1 MEKNI
6 FIDKLFEKASL
17 KGIDEFEI
25 YFLSNLNTSI
35 KIYQGKIE
43 NFSNNQ
49 NQGISFRGM
58 VDGKMGYSYSESLED
73 EDIDFLINEVI
84 ENASCIES
92 LDKQFIYGEKANY
105 TDTIT
110 YSSAIENLD
119 IDLVKDFLIK
129 MEEYALS
136 IDERVKKVNFCSFA
150 MGSGEKIIKNSKG
163 LELHSKENIC
173 YTYISVYALSI
184 DERVKKVNFCSFAM
198 GSGEKI
204 IKNSKGLELHSKE
217 NICYTYIS
225 VIAEENGV
233 VKTGSHFQL
242 GRDFSKFDYKEL
254 GEVAVKRALNKFG
267 TITLNEI
274 PKTCVIEN
282 LAFSSLLGAMSNIF
296 SAEAVQKN
304 ISKLKGKLNESVA
317 SSIVTL
323 VDDPFLK
330 DGLANSSFDDEGVP
344 TSYKEIIQDGVL
356 KTYLYNLKT
365 AYKDGVSSTG
375 NGVKGSYK
383 GTVGI
388 SSFNLYIKPSDKSFD
403 KMIENIKEGIFITDF
418 AGLHSGLNTI
428 SGDFSLA
435 GEGFYI
441 KDGKIDRPLNQIT
454 ISGNF
459 FELLKNIKDIANDI
473 KFSFSS
479 VGSPSIMV
487 EGLKVVVD

>member
-58 VDGKMGYSYSESLED
+58 INEKMGYSYSESLKN

-84 ENASCIES
+84 ENANCIES

-110 YSSAIENLD
+110 YSSAIKNLD
-119 IDLVKDFLIK
+119 TDLVKDFLIK

-173 YTYISVYALSI
+173 YTYISVIA
-184 DERVKKVNFCSFAM
+184 
-198 GSGEKI
+198 
-204 IKNSKGLELHSKE
+204 KE
-217 NICYTYIS
+217 NGI
-225 VIAEENGV
+225 

-242 GRDFSKFDYKEL
+242 SRDFSKFDYKKLSET
-254 GEVAVKRALNKFG
+254 AVKRALNKFE
-267 TITLNEI
+267 TITLTEV

-304 ISKLKGKLNESVA
+304 ISKLKGKLNKAIA
-317 SSIVTL
+317 SQSVTL

-344 TSYKEIIQDGVL
+344 TLYKEIIQGGIL

-365 AYKDGVSSTG
+365 AYKDGVLSTG
-375 NGVKGSYK
+375 NGIKGSYK

-441 KDGKIDRPLNQIT
+441 KDGKINRPLNQIT

-459 FELLKNIKDIANDI
+459 FELLKNIKDISNDI

-479 VGSPSIMV
+479 VGSPSLVV
-487 EGLKVVVD
+487 EGLRVVVD

>member
-58 VDGKMGYSYSESLED
+58 VDGKMGYSYSESMED

-92 LDKQFIYGEKANY
+92 LDKQFIYGEKVNY

-119 IDLVKDFLIK
+119 TDLVKDFLIK
-129 MEEYALS
+129 ME
-136 IDERVKKVNFCSFA
+136 D
-150 MGSGEKIIKNSKG
+150 
-163 LELHSKENIC
+163 
-173 YTYISVYALSI
+173 YALSI

-254 GEVAVKRALNKFG
+254 SEVAVKRALNKFG
-267 TITLNEI
+267 TITLTEV

-304 ISKLKGKLNESVA
+304 ISKLKGKLNEPIA
-317 SSIVTL
+317 SSIVSL

-375 NGVKGSYK
+375 NGIKGSYK

-403 KMIENIKEGIFITDF
+403 KMIESIKEGIFITDF

-479 VGSPSIMV
+479 VGSPSIVV

>member
-119 IDLVKDFLIK
+119 TDLVKDFLIK

-173 YTYISVYALSI
+173 YTYISV
-184 DERVKKVNFCSFAM
+184 
-198 GSGEKI
+198 
-204 IKNSKGLELHSKE
+204 
-217 NICYTYIS
+217 
-225 VIAEENGV
+225 IAEENGI

-254 GEVAVKRALNKFG
+254 SEVAVKRALNKFG
-267 TITLNEI
+267 TITLTEV

-375 NGVKGSYK
+375 NGIKGSYK

-388 SSFNLYIKPSDKSFD
+388 SSFNLYIKPSSKSFD
-403 KMIENIKEGIFITDF
+403 KVIENIKEGIFITDF

-459 FELLKNIKDIANDI
+459 FDLLKNIEDIANDI

>member
-58 VDGKMGYSYSESLED
+58 VDGKMGYSYSESMED

-92 LDKQFIYGEKANY
+92 LDKQFIYGEKSNY
-105 TDTIT
+105 TNTIT

-119 IDLVKDFLIK
+119 TDLVKDFLIK
-129 MEEYALS
+129 MEDYALS
-136 IDERVKKVNFCSFA
+136 IDER
-150 MGSGEKIIKNSKG
+150 I
-163 LELHSKENIC
+163 
-173 YTYISVYALSI
+173 
-184 DERVKKVNFCSFAM
+184 KKVNFCSFAM

-225 VIAEENGV
+225 VIAEENGI

-254 GEVAVKRALNKFG
+254 SEVAVKKALNKFG
-267 TITLNEI
+267 TIALTEV

-388 SSFNLYIKPSDKSFD
+388 SSFNLYIKPSSKSFD

>member
-6 FIDKLFEKASL
+6 FINKLFEKASL

-58 VDGKMGYSYSESLED
+58 VDGKMGYSYSESMED

-92 LDKQFIYGEKANY
+92 LDKQFIYGEKTNY

-129 MEEYALS
+129 ME
-136 IDERVKKVNFCSFA
+136 D
-150 MGSGEKIIKNSKG
+150 
-163 LELHSKENIC
+163 
-173 YTYISVYALSI
+173 YALSI

-254 GEVAVKRALNKFG
+254 SEVAVKRALNKFG
-267 TITLNEI
+267 TITLTEV

-304 ISKLKGKLNESVA
+304 ISKLKGKLNEPVA

-344 TSYKEIIQDGVL
+344 TSYKEIIQDGIL

-388 SSFNLYIKPSDKSFD
+388 SSFNLYIKPSSKSFD

-441 KDGKIDRPLNQIT
+441 KDGKIDKPLNQIT

-459 FELLKNIKDIANDI
+459 FELLKNIRDIANDI

>member
-6 FIDKLFEKASL
+6 FINKLFEKASL

-58 VDGKMGYSYSESLED
+58 VEGKMGYSYSESMED

-92 LDKQFIYGEKANY
+92 LDKQFIYGEKTNY

-173 YTYISVYALSI
+173 YTYISV
-184 DERVKKVNFCSFAM
+184 
-198 GSGEKI
+198 
-204 IKNSKGLELHSKE
+204 
-217 NICYTYIS
+217 
-225 VIAEENGV
+225 IAEENGI

-254 GEVAVKRALNKFG
+254 SEVAVKRALNKFG
-267 TITLNEI
+267 TITLTEV

-304 ISKLKGKLNESVA
+304 ISKLKGKLNEPVA

-344 TSYKEIIQDGVL
+344 TSYKEIIQDGIL

-403 KMIENIKEGIFITDF
+403 KVIENIKEGIFITDF

-459 FELLKNIKDIANDI
+459 FELLKNIKDIASDI

-479 VGSPSIMV
+479 VGSPSIVV

>member
-58 VDGKMGYSYSESLED
+58 VDGKIGCSYSESMED

-92 LDKQFIYGEKANY
+92 LDKQFIYGEKTNY

-119 IDLVKDFLIK
+119 TDLVKDFLIK
-129 MEEYALS
+129 ME
-136 IDERVKKVNFCSFA
+136 D
-150 MGSGEKIIKNSKG
+150 
-163 LELHSKENIC
+163 
-173 YTYISVYALSI
+173 YALSI

-233 VKTGSHFQL
+233 IKTGSHFQL
-242 GRDFSKFDYKEL
+242 GRDFAKFDYKEL
-254 GEVAVKRALNKFG
+254 SEVAVKRALNKFG
-267 TITLNEI
+267 TITLTEV

-296 SAEAVQKN
+296 SAEAIQKN

-344 TSYKEIIQDGVL
+344 TSYKKIIQDGIL

-441 KDGKIDRPLNQIT
+441 KDGKIDKPLNQIT

-459 FELLKNIKDIANDI
+459 FGLLKNIKDIANDI

-479 VGSPSIMV
+479 VGSPSIVV

>member
-1 MEKNI
+1 MKKNI

-58 VDGKMGYSYSESLED
+58 VDGKMGYSYSESMED

-119 IDLVKDFLIK
+119 TDLVKDFLIK
-129 MEEYALS
+129 ME
-136 IDERVKKVNFCSFA
+136 D
-150 MGSGEKIIKNSKG
+150 
-163 LELHSKENIC
+163 
-173 YTYISVYALSI
+173 YALSI

-254 GEVAVKRALNKFG
+254 SEVAVKRALNKFG
-267 TITLNEI
+267 TITLTEV

-344 TSYKEIIQDGVL
+344 TSYKKIIQDGVL

-388 SSFNLYIKPSDKSFD
+388 SSFNLYIKPSSKSFD

-459 FELLKNIKDIANDI
+459 FELLKNIKDIAKDI

>member
-1 MEKNI
+1 MKKNI
-6 FIDKLFEKASL
+6 FINKLFEKASL

-58 VDGKMGYSYSESLED
+58 VDGKMGYSYSESTED

-119 IDLVKDFLIK
+119 TDLVKDFLIK
-129 MEEYALS
+129 ME
-136 IDERVKKVNFCSFA
+136 D
-150 MGSGEKIIKNSKG
+150 
-163 LELHSKENIC
+163 
-173 YTYISVYALSI
+173 YALSI

-225 VIAEENGV
+225 VIAEENGI

-254 GEVAVKRALNKFG
+254 SEVAVKRALNKFG
-267 TITLNEI
+267 TITLTEV

-344 TSYKEIIQDGVL
+344 TSYKKIIQDGIL

-403 KMIENIKEGIFITDF
+403 KMIKNIKEGIFITDF

>member
-1 MEKNI
+1 MKKNI

-25 YFLSNLNTSI
+25 YFLSNLNTSM

-58 VDGKMGYSYSESLED
+58 VDGKMGYSYSESMED
-73 EDIDFLINEVI
+73 EDIDFLIDEVI

-92 LDKQFIYGEKANY
+92 PDKQFIYGEKSNY
-105 TDTIT
+105 TDTTT

-119 IDLVKDFLIK
+119 TDLIKDFLIK
-129 MEEYALS
+129 MEKYALS

-163 LELHSKENIC
+163 LEL
-173 YTYISVYALSI
+173 Y
-184 DERVKKVNFCSFAM
+184 
-198 GSGEKI
+198 
-204 IKNSKGLELHSKE
+204 SKE

-225 VIAEENGV
+225 VIAEENGK

-254 GEVAVKRALNKFG
+254 SKVAVKRALDKFG
-267 TITLNEI
+267 TITLTEV
-274 PKTCVIEN
+274 PKICVIEN

-304 ISKLKGKLNESVA
+304 ISKLKGKLNEVVA

-344 TSYKEIIQDGVL
+344 TLYKEIIQDGIL

-365 AYKDGVSSTG
+365 AYKDNVSSTG

-383 GTVGI
+383 GTIGI

-403 KMIENIKEGIFITDF
+403 EMIENITNGIFITDF

-441 KDGKIDRPLNQIT
+441 KDGKIDKPLNQIT

-459 FELLKNIKDIANDI
+459 FELLKNIKDIGNDI

-479 VGSPSIMV
+479 VGSPSIIV

>member
-1 MEKNI
+1 MKKNI

-119 IDLVKDFLIK
+119 TDLVKDFLIK

-173 YTYISVYALSI
+173 YTYISV
-184 DERVKKVNFCSFAM
+184 
-198 GSGEKI
+198 
-204 IKNSKGLELHSKE
+204 
-217 NICYTYIS
+217 
-225 VIAEENGV
+225 IAEENGI

-254 GEVAVKRALNKFG
+254 SEVAVKRALNKFG
-267 TITLNEI
+267 TITLTEV

-375 NGVKGSYK
+375 NGIKGSYK

-388 SSFNLYIKPSDKSFD
+388 SSFNLYIKPSSKSFD

-441 KDGKIDRPLNQIT
+441 KDGKIDKPLNQIT

-459 FELLKNIKDIANDI
+459 FGLLKNIKDIANDI

>member
-58 VDGKMGYSYSESLED
+58 VDGKMGYSYSESMED
-73 EDIDFLINEVI
+73 EDIDFLINKVI

-92 LDKQFIYGEKANY
+92 LDKQFIYGEKTNY

-119 IDLVKDFLIK
+119 TDLVKDFLIK
-129 MEEYALS
+129 ME
-136 IDERVKKVNFCSFA
+136 D
-150 MGSGEKIIKNSKG
+150 
-163 LELHSKENIC
+163 
-173 YTYISVYALSI
+173 YALSI

-225 VIAEENGV
+225 VIAEENGI

-254 GEVAVKRALNKFG
+254 SEVAVKRALNKFG
-267 TITLNEI
+267 TITLTEV

-344 TSYKEIIQDGVL
+344 TSYKEIIQDGIL

-441 KDGKIDRPLNQIT
+441 KDGKIDKPLNQIT

-459 FELLKNIKDIANDI
+459 FEFLKNIKDIANDI

-479 VGSPSIMV
+479 VGSPSIML

>member
-58 VDGKMGYSYSESLED
+58 VDGKMGYSYSESMED

-92 LDKQFIYGEKANY
+92 LDKQFIYGEKTNY

-119 IDLVKDFLIK
+119 TDLVKDFLIK
-129 MEEYALS
+129 MEE
-136 IDERVKKVNFCSFA
+136 
-150 MGSGEKIIKNSKG
+150 
-163 LELHSKENIC
+163 
-173 YTYISVYALSI
+173 YALSI

-254 GEVAVKRALNKFG
+254 SEVAVKRALNKFG
-267 TITLNEI
+267 TITLNEV

-304 ISKLKGKLNESVA
+304 ISKLKGKLNEPIA

-459 FELLKNIKDIANDI
+459 FDLLKNIKDIANDI

-487 EGLKVVVD
+487 EGLKVVAD

>member
-119 IDLVKDFLIK
+119 TDLVKDFLIK
-129 MEEYALS
+129 MEE
-136 IDERVKKVNFCSFA
+136 
-150 MGSGEKIIKNSKG
+150 
-163 LELHSKENIC
+163 
-173 YTYISVYALSI
+173 YALSI

-254 GEVAVKRALNKFG
+254 SEVAVKRALNKFG
-267 TITLNEI
+267 TIALTEV

-282 LAFSSLLGAMSNIF
+282 LAFSSLLGAMSNVF

-304 ISKLKGKLNESVA
+304 ISKLKGKLNEPVA

-344 TSYKEIIQDGVL
+344 TSYKKIIQDGIL

-441 KDGKIDRPLNQIT
+441 KDGKIDKPLNQIT

-459 FELLKNIKDIANDI
+459 FGLLKNIKDIANDI

>member
-58 VDGKMGYSYSESLED
+58 VDGKMGYSYSESMED

-92 LDKQFIYGEKANY
+92 LDKQFIYGEKTNY

-119 IDLVKDFLIK
+119 TDLVKNFLIK

-173 YTYISVYALSI
+173 YTYISV
-184 DERVKKVNFCSFAM
+184 
-198 GSGEKI
+198 
-204 IKNSKGLELHSKE
+204 
-217 NICYTYIS
+217 
-225 VIAEENGV
+225 IAEENGII
-233 VKTGSHFQL
+233 KTGSHFQL

-254 GEVAVKRALNKFG
+254 SEVAVKRALKKFG
-267 TITLNEI
+267 TITLTEV

-441 KDGKIDRPLNQIT
+441 KNGKIDKPLNQIT

>member
-58 VDGKMGYSYSESLED
+58 VDGKMGYSYSESMED

-92 LDKQFIYGEKANY
+92 LDKQFIYGEKTNY

-119 IDLVKDFLIK
+119 TDLVKDFLIK
-129 MEEYALS
+129 MEE
-136 IDERVKKVNFCSFA
+136 
-150 MGSGEKIIKNSKG
+150 
-163 LELHSKENIC
+163 
-173 YTYISVYALSI
+173 YALSI

-254 GEVAVKRALNKFG
+254 SEVAVKRALNKFG
-267 TITLNEI
+267 TIALTEV

-304 ISKLKGKLNESVA
+304 ISKLKGKLNEAVA

-388 SSFNLYIKPSDKSFD
+388 SSFNLYIKPSSKSFD

-441 KDGKIDRPLNQIT
+441 KDGKIDKPLNQIT

-459 FELLKNIKDIANDI
+459 FGLLKNIKDIASDI

>member
-58 VDGKMGYSYSESLED
+58 VDGKMGYSYSESMED

-92 LDKQFIYGEKANY
+92 LDKQFIYGEKTNY

-119 IDLVKDFLIK
+119 TDLVKDFLIK

-173 YTYISVYALSI
+173 YTYISV
-184 DERVKKVNFCSFAM
+184 
-198 GSGEKI
+198 
-204 IKNSKGLELHSKE
+204 
-217 NICYTYIS
+217 
-225 VIAEENGV
+225 IAKENGV

-254 GEVAVKRALNKFG
+254 SEVAVKRALNKFG
-267 TITLNEI
+267 TITLTEV

-330 DGLANSSFDDEGVP
+330 DGLGNSSFDDEGVP
-344 TSYKEIIQDGVL
+344 TSYKEIIQDGIL

-403 KMIENIKEGIFITDF
+403 KVIENINEGVFITDF

-479 VGSPSIMV
+479 VGSPSIVV

>member
-1 MEKNI
+1 MKKNI

-58 VDGKMGYSYSESLED
+58 VDGKMGYSYSESMED

-92 LDKQFIYGEKANY
+92 LDKQFIYGEKTNY

-119 IDLVKDFLIK
+119 TDLVKDFLIK
-129 MEEYALS
+129 ME
-136 IDERVKKVNFCSFA
+136 D
-150 MGSGEKIIKNSKG
+150 
-163 LELHSKENIC
+163 
-173 YTYISVYALSI
+173 YALSI

-242 GRDFSKFDYKEL
+242 GRDFLKFDYKEL
-254 GEVAVKRALNKFG
+254 SEVAVKRALKKFG
-267 TITLNEI
+267 TITLTEV

-344 TSYKEIIQDGVL
+344 TSYKKIIQDGIL

-435 GEGFYI
+435 GDGFYI

-459 FELLKNIKDIANDI
+459 FGLLKNIKDIANDI

>member
-58 VDGKMGYSYSESLED
+58 VNGKMGYSYSESMED

-92 LDKQFIYGEKANY
+92 IDKQFIYGEKSNY

-119 IDLVKDFLIK
+119 TDLVKDFLIK

-173 YTYISVYALSI
+173 YTYISV
-184 DERVKKVNFCSFAM
+184 
-198 GSGEKI
+198 
-204 IKNSKGLELHSKE
+204 
-217 NICYTYIS
+217 
-225 VIAEENGV
+225 IAEENGV
-233 VKTGSHFQL
+233 VKTGAHFQL

-254 GEVAVKRALNKFG
+254 SEVAVKKALDKFG
-267 TITLNEI
+267 TIALTEV

-330 DGLANSSFDDEGVP
+330 DGLGNSSFDDEGVP
-344 TSYKEIIQDGVL
+344 TSYKEIIQDGIL

-365 AYKDGVSSTG
+365 AYKDGVLSTG

-441 KDGKIDRPLNQIT
+441 KDGKINKPLNQIT

-479 VGSPSIMV
+479 VGSPSIVV
-487 EGLKVVVD
+487 EGLKIVVD

>member
-58 VDGKMGYSYSESLED
+58 VDGKMGYSYSESMED

-92 LDKQFIYGEKANY
+92 LDKQFIYGEKTNY

-119 IDLVKDFLIK
+119 TDLVKDFLIK

-173 YTYISVYALSI
+173 YTYISV
-184 DERVKKVNFCSFAM
+184 
-198 GSGEKI
+198 
-204 IKNSKGLELHSKE
+204 
-217 NICYTYIS
+217 
-225 VIAEENGV
+225 IAEENGI

-254 GEVAVKRALNKFG
+254 SEVAVKRALKKFG
-267 TITLNEI
+267 TITLTEV

-388 SSFNLYIKPSDKSFD
+388 SSFNLYIKPSSKSFD

-441 KDGKIDRPLNQIT
+441 KDGKIDKPLNQIT

-459 FELLKNIKDIANDI
+459 FGLLKNIKDIASDI

>member
-58 VDGKMGYSYSESLED
+58 VDGKMGYSYSESMED

-92 LDKQFIYGEKANY
+92 LDKQFIYGEKTNY

-119 IDLVKDFLIK
+119 TDFVKDFLIK
-129 MEEYALS
+129 MEEYTLS

-173 YTYISVYALSI
+173 YTYISI
-184 DERVKKVNFCSFAM
+184 
-198 GSGEKI
+198 
-204 IKNSKGLELHSKE
+204 
-217 NICYTYIS
+217 
-225 VIAEENGV
+225 IAEENGI

-254 GEVAVKRALNKFG
+254 SEVAVKRALNKFG
-267 TITLNEI
+267 TIALTEV

-282 LAFSSLLGAMSNIF
+282 LAFSSLLRAISNIF

-330 DGLANSSFDDEGVP
+330 DGLANSFFDDEGVP

-403 KMIENIKEGIFITDF
+403 KMRENIKEGIFITDF

-459 FELLKNIKDIANDI
+459 FDLLKNIKDIANDI

>member
-119 IDLVKDFLIK
+119 TDLVKDFLIK
-129 MEEYALS
+129 ME
-136 IDERVKKVNFCSFA
+136 D
-150 MGSGEKIIKNSKG
+150 
-163 LELHSKENIC
+163 
-173 YTYISVYALSI
+173 YALSI

-254 GEVAVKRALNKFG
+254 SEVAVKRALNKFG

-304 ISKLKGKLNESVA
+304 ISKLKGKLNEPVA

-403 KMIENIKEGIFITDF
+403 KVIENIKEGIFITDF

-441 KDGKIDRPLNQIT
+441 KDGKIDKPLNQIT

-459 FELLKNIKDIANDI
+459 FGLLKNIKDIANDI

-479 VGSPSIMV
+479 VGSPSIMI

>member
-119 IDLVKDFLIK
+119 TDLVKDFLIK

-173 YTYISVYALSI
+173 YTYISV
-184 DERVKKVNFCSFAM
+184 
-198 GSGEKI
+198 
-204 IKNSKGLELHSKE
+204 
-217 NICYTYIS
+217 
-225 VIAEENGV
+225 IAEENGI

-254 GEVAVKRALNKFG
+254 SEVAVKRALKKFG
-267 TITLNEI
+267 TITLTEV

-344 TSYKEIIQDGVL
+344 TLYKEIIQDGIL

-388 SSFNLYIKPSDKSFD
+388 LSFNLYIKPSDKSFD
-403 KMIENIKEGIFITDF
+403 KMIENIKEGIFITNF

-441 KDGKIDRPLNQIT
+441 KDGKIDKPLNQIT
-454 ISGNF
+454 ISANF

-479 VGSPSIMV
+479 VGSPSIVV

>member
-58 VDGKMGYSYSESLED
+58 VDGKMGYSYSESMED

-92 LDKQFIYGEKANY
+92 LDKQFIYGEKTNY

-119 IDLVKDFLIK
+119 TDLVKDFLIK

-173 YTYISVYALSI
+173 YTYISV
-184 DERVKKVNFCSFAM
+184 
-198 GSGEKI
+198 
-204 IKNSKGLELHSKE
+204 
-217 NICYTYIS
+217 
-225 VIAEENGV
+225 IAEENGV
-233 VKTGSHFQL
+233 IKTGSHFQL
-242 GRDFSKFDYKEL
+242 GRDFAKFDYKEL
-254 GEVAVKRALNKFG
+254 SEVAVKRALNKFE
-267 TITLNEI
+267 TITLTEV

-344 TSYKEIIQDGVL
+344 TSYKEIIQDGIL

-403 KMIENIKEGIFITDF
+403 KVIENIKEGIFITDF

-441 KDGKIDRPLNQIT
+441 KDGKIDKPLNQIT

-459 FELLKNIKDIANDI
+459 FGLLKNIKDIANDI

>member
-58 VDGKMGYSYSESLED
+58 VDGKMGYSYSESMED

-92 LDKQFIYGEKANY
+92 LDKQFIYGEKTNY

-173 YTYISVYALSI
+173 YTYISV
-184 DERVKKVNFCSFAM
+184 
-198 GSGEKI
+198 
-204 IKNSKGLELHSKE
+204 
-217 NICYTYIS
+217 
-225 VIAEENGV
+225 IAEENGV

-254 GEVAVKRALNKFG
+254 SEVAVKRALNKFG
-267 TITLNEI
+267 TIALTEV

-304 ISKLKGKLNESVA
+304 ISKLKGKLNDSVA

-344 TSYKEIIQDGVL
+344 TSYKKIIQDGIL

-435 GEGFYI
+435 GDGFYI

-459 FELLKNIKDIANDI
+459 FGLLKNIKDIANDI

>member
-92 LDKQFIYGEKANY
+92 LDKQFIYGEKTNY

-119 IDLVKDFLIK
+119 TDLVKDFLIK

-173 YTYISVYALSI
+173 YTYV
-184 DERVKKVNFCSFAM
+184 
-198 GSGEKI
+198 
-204 IKNSKGLELHSKE
+204 
-217 NICYTYIS
+217 S
-225 VIAEENGV
+225 VIAEENGI

-254 GEVAVKRALNKFG
+254 SEVAVKRALNKFG
-267 TITLNEI
+267 TIALTEV

-344 TSYKEIIQDGVL
+344 TLYKEIIQDGIL

-403 KMIENIKEGIFITDF
+403 KVIENIKEGIFITDF

-441 KDGKIDRPLNQIT
+441 KDGKIDKPLNQIT

>member
-119 IDLVKDFLIK
+119 TDLVKDFLIK
-129 MEEYALS
+129 ME
-136 IDERVKKVNFCSFA
+136 D
-150 MGSGEKIIKNSKG
+150 
-163 LELHSKENIC
+163 
-173 YTYISVYALSI
+173 YALSI

-225 VIAEENGV
+225 VIAEENGI

-254 GEVAVKRALNKFG
+254 SEVAVKRALNKFG

-304 ISKLKGKLNESVA
+304 ISKLKGKLNEPIA

-375 NGVKGSYK
+375 NGIKGSYK

-459 FELLKNIKDIANDI
+459 FDLLKNIKDIANDI

>member
-58 VDGKMGYSYSESLED
+58 VDGKMGYSYSESMED

-92 LDKQFIYGEKANY
+92 LDKQFIYGEKTNY

-173 YTYISVYALSI
+173 YTYISV
-184 DERVKKVNFCSFAM
+184 
-198 GSGEKI
+198 
-204 IKNSKGLELHSKE
+204 
-217 NICYTYIS
+217 
-225 VIAEENGV
+225 IAEENGII
-233 VKTGSHFQL
+233 KTGSHFQL

-254 GEVAVKRALNKFG
+254 SEVAVKRALNKFG
-267 TITLNEI
+267 TIALTEV

-296 SAEAVQKN
+296 SAEAIQKN
-304 ISKLKGKLNESVA
+304 ISKLKGKLNEPVA

-344 TSYKEIIQDGVL
+344 TSYKEIIQDGIL

-403 KMIENIKEGIFITDF
+403 KVIENIKEGIFITDF

-479 VGSPSIMV
+479 VGSPSIVV

>member
-58 VDGKMGYSYSESLED
+58 VDGKMGYSYSESMED

-119 IDLVKDFLIK
+119 TDLVKDFLIK
-129 MEEYALS
+129 ME
-136 IDERVKKVNFCSFA
+136 D
-150 MGSGEKIIKNSKG
+150 
-163 LELHSKENIC
+163 
-173 YTYISVYALSI
+173 YALSI

-254 GEVAVKRALNKFG
+254 SEVAVKRALNKFG
-267 TITLNEI
+267 TIALTEI
-274 PKTCVIEN
+274 PKTYVIEN

-304 ISKLKGKLNESVA
+304 ISKLKGKLNEPVA

-330 DGLANSSFDDEGVP
+330 DGLVNSSFDDEGVP

-441 KDGKIDRPLNQIT
+441 KNGKIDKPLNQIT

-459 FELLKNIKDIANDI
+459 FELLKNIRDIANDI

>member
-58 VDGKMGYSYSESLED
+58 VDGKMGYSYSESMED

-92 LDKQFIYGEKANY
+92 LDKQFIYGKKANY

-119 IDLVKDFLIK
+119 TDLVKDFLIK

-173 YTYISVYALSI
+173 YTYISV
-184 DERVKKVNFCSFAM
+184 
-198 GSGEKI
+198 
-204 IKNSKGLELHSKE
+204 
-217 NICYTYIS
+217 
-225 VIAEENGV
+225 IAEENGI

-254 GEVAVKRALNKFG
+254 SEVAVKRALNKFG
-267 TITLNEI
+267 TITLTEV

-304 ISKLKGKLNESVA
+304 ISKLKGKLNEAVA

-344 TSYKEIIQDGVL
+344 TLYKEIIQDGIL

-375 NGVKGSYK
+375 NGIKGSYK

-441 KDGKIDRPLNQIT
+441 KDGKIDKPLNQIT

-459 FELLKNIKDIANDI
+459 FELLKNIKDIASDI

-479 VGSPSIMV
+479 VGSPSIVV

>member
-1 MEKNI
+1 MKKNI

-58 VDGKMGYSYSESLED
+58 VDGKMGYSYSESMED

-173 YTYISVYALSI
+173 YTYISV
-184 DERVKKVNFCSFAM
+184 
-198 GSGEKI
+198 
-204 IKNSKGLELHSKE
+204 
-217 NICYTYIS
+217 
-225 VIAEENGV
+225 IAEENGI

-254 GEVAVKRALNKFG
+254 SEVAVKRALNKFG
-267 TITLNEI
+267 TIALTEV

-296 SAEAVQKN
+296 SAETVQKN

-403 KMIENIKEGIFITDF
+403 KVIENINEGVFITDF

>member
-17 KGIDEFEI
+17 KGINEFEI

-58 VDGKMGYSYSESLED
+58 VDGKMGYSYSESMED

-119 IDLVKDFLIK
+119 TDFVKDFLIK

-136 IDERVKKVNFCSFA
+136 INERVKKVNFCSFA
-150 MGSGEKIIKNSKG
+150 I
-163 LELHSKENIC
+163 
-173 YTYISVYALSI
+173 
-184 DERVKKVNFCSFAM
+184 

-225 VIAEENGV
+225 VIAEENGI

-254 GEVAVKRALNKFG
+254 SEVAVKRALNKFG
-267 TITLNEI
+267 TITLTEV

-296 SAEAVQKN
+296 SAEVVQKN

-375 NGVKGSYK
+375 NGIKGSYK

-388 SSFNLYIKPSDKSFD
+388 SSFNLYIKPSSKSFD

-459 FELLKNIKDIANDI
+459 FDLLKNIKDIANDI

>member
-58 VDGKMGYSYSESLED
+58 VDGKIGYSYSESMED

-84 ENASCIES
+84 ENANCIES

-119 IDLVKDFLIK
+119 TDLVKDFLIK

-173 YTYISVYALSI
+173 YTYISV
-184 DERVKKVNFCSFAM
+184 
-198 GSGEKI
+198 
-204 IKNSKGLELHSKE
+204 
-217 NICYTYIS
+217 
-225 VIAEENGV
+225 IAEENGI

-254 GEVAVKRALNKFG
+254 SEVAVKRALNKFG
-267 TITLNEI
+267 TITLTEV

-282 LAFSSLLGAMSNIF
+282 LAFSSLFGAMSNIF

-344 TSYKEIIQDGVL
+344 TSYKEIIQDGIL

-365 AYKDGVSSTG
+365 AYKDGISSTG

-441 KDGKIDRPLNQIT
+441 KDGKIDKPLNQIT

-479 VGSPSIMV
+479 VGSPSIMI

>member
-58 VDGKMGYSYSESLED
+58 IDGKMGYSYSESMEN

-105 TDTIT
+105 IDTIT

-119 IDLVKDFLIK
+119 TDLVKDFLIK

-173 YTYISVYALSI
+173 YTYISV
-184 DERVKKVNFCSFAM
+184 
-198 GSGEKI
+198 
-204 IKNSKGLELHSKE
+204 
-217 NICYTYIS
+217 
-225 VIAEENGV
+225 IAEENGI

-254 GEVAVKRALNKFG
+254 SEVAVKRALNKFG
-267 TITLNEI
+267 AIALTEV

-304 ISKLKGKLNESVA
+304 ISKLKGKLNEPVA

-330 DGLANSSFDDEGVP
+330 DGLANSSFDNEGVP
-344 TSYKEIIQDGVL
+344 TSYKEIIQDGIL

-403 KMIENIKEGIFITDF
+403 KMIESIKEGIFITDF

-479 VGSPSIMV
+479 VGSPSIIV

>member
-1 MEKNI
+1 MKKNI
-6 FIDKLFEKASL
+6 FINKLFEKASL

-58 VDGKMGYSYSESLED
+58 VDGKMGYSYSESMED

-119 IDLVKDFLIK
+119 TDLVKDFLIK
-129 MEEYALS
+129 MEE
-136 IDERVKKVNFCSFA
+136 
-150 MGSGEKIIKNSKG
+150 
-163 LELHSKENIC
+163 
-173 YTYISVYALSI
+173 YALSI

-254 GEVAVKRALNKFG
+254 SEVAVKRALKKFG
-267 TITLNEI
+267 TITLTEV

-330 DGLANSSFDDEGVP
+330 DGLGNSSFDDEGVP
-344 TSYKEIIQDGVL
+344 TSYKEIIQDGIL

-459 FELLKNIKDIANDI
+459 FELLKNIKDIASDI